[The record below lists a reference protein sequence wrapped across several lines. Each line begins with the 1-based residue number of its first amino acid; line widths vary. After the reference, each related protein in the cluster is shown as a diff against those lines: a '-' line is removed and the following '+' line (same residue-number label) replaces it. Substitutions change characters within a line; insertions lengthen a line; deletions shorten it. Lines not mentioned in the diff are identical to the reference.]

1 MSNNS
6 LIAVRGSKVV
16 SSSGWW
22 RKFAS
27 RFPLHIVLI
36 VISLLWLI
44 PTVGLLISSFRPAIL
59 VSSTGWWT
67 AFQTPF
73 QFTLDNYSAVLSQ
86 NGMGRSFLN
95 SLIIA
100 IPGTLIPILVAGFAA
115 YAFAWMKFPGRDILF
130 IFVVALLVVPIQMT
144 LIPVLRLYA
153 NVHLVSTFPGIWLA
167 HTAYGLPFAVF
178 LLRNF
183 FGALPREL
191 IESAHLDGASNMGV
205 FFRLI
210 IPLSVPALASLA
222 IFQFL
227 WVWNDLLVALV
238 YLQRPDLA
246 PMTLTINNLVSS
258 FGTSWQL
265 LTAAAFISMALP
277 LVIFFALQ
285 RYFVEG
291 ITAGA
296 VKG

>member
-1 MSNNS
+1 MKELSVPS
-6 LIAVRGSKVV
+6 LKSRTAGGGR
-16 SSSGWW
+16 W
-22 RKFAS
+22 RKFFS
-27 RFPLHIVLI
+27 RIPLHIVII
-36 VISLLWLI
+36 VLALLWMT
-44 PTVGLLISSFRPAIL
+44 PTVGLLISSFRPATEIA
-59 VSSTGWWT
+59 SSGWWT

-73 QFTLDNYSAVLSQ
+73 EFTLDNYTTVLSQ
-86 NGMGRSFLN
+86 NRMGTSFLN

-100 IPGTLIPILVAGFAA
+100 IPGTLIPTLVAGFAA
-115 YAFAWMKFPGRDILF
+115 FAFAWMKFPGRNVLF
-130 IFVVALLVVPIQMT
+130 ILTVALLVVPIQMT

-153 NVHLVSTFPGIWLA
+153 NVGLVSTFPGIWLA
-167 HTAYGLPFAVF
+167 HTAYGLPLAVF

-183 FGALPREL
+183 FGSLPKEL
-191 IESAHLDGASNMGV
+191 IESAHLDGASDLGV
-205 FFRLI
+205 FFRI
-210 IPLSVPALASLA
+210 ILPLSVPALASLF

-238 YLQRPDLA
+238 YLQSPQLA

-258 FGTSWQL
+258 FGSSWQL

-277 LVIFFALQ
+277 LAIFFALQ

-296 VKG
+296 IKG

>member
-1 MSNNS
+1 MKGDTGYP
-6 LIAVRGSKVV
+6 AKVSTEH
-16 SSSGWW
+16 SSRW
-22 RKFAS
+22 RRFIS
-27 RFPLHIVLI
+27 RIPLHIIII
-36 VISLLWLI
+36 VIALLWMT
-44 PTVGLLISSFRPAIL
+44 PTVGLLVSSFRPAAEI
-59 VSSTGWWT
+59 SSTGWWT

-73 QFTLDNYSAVLSQ
+73 EFTLDNYTTVLSQ
-86 NGMGRSFLN
+86 NRMGQSFIN

-100 IPGTLIPILVAGFAA
+100 VPGTIIPTLVAGFAA
-115 YAFAWMKFPGRDILF
+115 FAFAWMKFPGRNILF
-130 IFVVALLVVPIQMT
+130 IFMVALLVVPIQMT

-153 NVHLVSTFPGIWLA
+153 NLGLVSTFPGIWLA
-167 HTAYGLPFAVF
+167 HTAYGLPLAVF

-191 IESAHLDGASNMGV
+191 MESAYLDGASNLRV
-205 FFRLI
+205 FFSIVL
-210 IPLSVPALASLA
+210 PLSVPALASLA

-227 WVWNDLLVALV
+227 WVWNDLLVSLV
-238 YLQRPDLA
+238 YLQSPNLA

-296 VKG
+296 IKG